1 MLKILI
7 TMSHGNGCVGTE
19 EFMAEDFSGEDIV
32 GDMVIFVGLDL
43 WQQPESGPSFQLAV
57 ELRTQ

>member
-1 MLKILI
+1 
-7 TMSHGNGCVGTE
+7 
-19 EFMAEDFSGEDIV
+19 MAEDFSGEDIV